1 MRELPFNGK
10 FERILEPALKD
21 SGFTRIKLKNCIC
34 PEYLYYKRR
43 LWFALSWDWRDRYL
57 EACLGHLHWFSDVM
71 ERVVVIG
78 DYSCYDSRISPDA
91 IDRIGDESKVLT
103 IVASSLEEAISI
115 YENEYDRIFENFRI
129 TRSKR
134 SGININEYIGN
145 EVTLGDLKSYEI

>member
-1 MRELPFNGK
+1 M
-10 FERILEPALKD
+10 
-21 SGFTRIKLKNCIC
+21 
-34 PEYLYYKRR
+34 
-43 LWFALSWDWRDRYL
+43 
-57 EACLGHLHWFSDVM
+57 
-71 ERVVVIG
+71 VIG